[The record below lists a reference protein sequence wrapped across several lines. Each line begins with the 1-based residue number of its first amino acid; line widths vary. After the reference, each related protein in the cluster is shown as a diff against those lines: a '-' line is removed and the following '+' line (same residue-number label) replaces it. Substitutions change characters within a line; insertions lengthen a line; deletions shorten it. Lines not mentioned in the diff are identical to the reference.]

1 MKTKKEYELQ
11 TVCDNYLLI
20 PSEETMR
27 NSDEIISLDAIS
39 AYLWK
44 NVSSIEKFTTET
56 LVKLLQAEF
65 DVDEKTAHEDCVL
78 ITETWLEMNIIE
90 TT

>member
-1 MKTKKEYELQ
+1 MYTVKTELQ

-20 PSEETMR
+20 PSEETMG

-44 NVSSIEKFTTET
+44 NVSSMEEFKTET
-56 LVKLLQAEF
+56 LVKLLQTEF
-65 DVDEKTAHEDCVL
+65 DVDEKTAHEDCEL
-78 ITETWLEMNIIE
+78 IIERWLEMNIIE
-90 TT
+90 M